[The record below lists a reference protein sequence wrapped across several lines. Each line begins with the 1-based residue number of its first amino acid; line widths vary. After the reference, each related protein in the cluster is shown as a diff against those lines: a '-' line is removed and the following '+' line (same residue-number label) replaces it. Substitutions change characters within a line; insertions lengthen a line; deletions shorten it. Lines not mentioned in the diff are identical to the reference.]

1 MSGPVRKKR
10 KPDSVKLNLISSQ
23 HGTLRVSRLSIPI
36 QSSVIN
42 SEIRNSS
49 QISSQLQPSIEPTH
63 FEELEDTDDADPYI
77 DTQQTGATRSY
88 VDRQKKLAE
97 GWLSVRDSIFDSIV
111 EQAALPSGSLCFLCG
126 EEASVLCCQCG
137 YVYYCVLCA
146 KQLHMQINLFHTPL
160 CWQV

>member
-77 DTQQTGATRSY
+77 DTQQSGATRSY
-88 VDRQKKLAE
+88 VDRQKNWPKD
-97 GWLSVRDSIFDSIV
+97 GCQFVIV
-111 EQAALPSGSLCFLCG
+111 YLTA
-126 EEASVLCCQCG
+126 
-137 YVYYCVLCA
+137 
-146 KQLHMQINLFHTPL
+146 
-160 CWQV
+160 